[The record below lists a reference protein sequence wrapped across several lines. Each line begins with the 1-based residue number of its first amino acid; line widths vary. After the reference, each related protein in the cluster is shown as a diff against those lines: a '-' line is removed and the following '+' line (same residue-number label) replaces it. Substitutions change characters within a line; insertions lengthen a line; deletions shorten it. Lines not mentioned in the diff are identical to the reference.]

1 MEIKAQFSEEELRA
15 EEDASL
21 AVDTEQSP
29 PVKAVSE
36 NADAVLNVEQAP
48 SIDMQ
53 EADIV
58 DYESDDGGYAAYNE
72 AESRPLINEPDMSTA
87 ASKEAYD
94 NAKGFGLSFVQGAWD
109 GAEQIGF
116 TVAELADSA
125 FDMEDPNYFLNY
137 AKSIEIQP
145 EEWNQSGQAAMQAS
159 TANALAGGAGQFLVG
174 FVPALKALQVFK
186 ASGKVMPW
194 MKKVVGTGVAGAVTD
209 FAVWDYTEKR
219 AVDYLE
225 SFGDEMLNEAVA
237 EFKTDPDAAMPKIK
251 QYLGEVLTSET
262 IQNLKFDDTITGYK
276 ENGEPIYADN
286 ALQGRTKQALEGFVL
301 GKILDPVMGALGALA
316 RLKKPVN
323 KAYGQKDV
331 PLKDA
336 DPKNVNTFGE
346 TVSFLK
352 GDQVRVGRKAA
363 EVVSDPKNG
372 SVKLKFRDGSTKVV
386 KETEISTPNLTKKQK
401 ADLLGKQDLTP
412 STKTQ
417 KAFNKAW
424 EAGDRKTAT
433 AALRETFEPLV
444 DSIDNITDMNK
455 LLAHANELAETAVRS
470 SRGWKI
476 AAETAQGQNKKANQ
490 HIGTALAKTKQ
501 LDSSILAINLV
512 DVSMAKRMKEAGR
525 LRTLALNGKGKGM
538 TREQYKEIVANAY
551 AMSQYAKS
559 INGEVGRALNI
570 QKFTKANGQMD
581 TDKMFTE
588 IEKMGWN
595 NLDDHARRASQID
608 VNNSKML
615 DSMGE
620 RNWMKAWT
628 EGFINSVLSPT
639 SLGINMTSNAIMMIA
654 RTADIHMAAFKG
666 GGGITHKQAFAH
678 TLGYLQAIP
687 EAFRLMYKSYKAD
700 HAMFSNNKKW
710 VNEFQPKAAITSDN
724 LGFQGAKGAEVTGMK
739 KSMNVTIDTIGKIF
753 RGVPGGV
760 RSMMAT
766 DEFFKVL
773 NHRAYSMKMAVESVE
788 QSGAS
793 VMKNPQG
800 YAKGVMDRFNSIQNS
815 SKSKAQQ
822 GGFGSKA
829 ADNLKRHTEAMEE
842 AHLATFTNDWG
853 PNSEKVYKTLR
864 SQPWTSLIL
873 PFVRQP
879 VNNMLYL
886 AKSTPGLNLMSKRM
900 SKELAAGG
908 ARAQIAQ
915 AHLNVASMVWAY
927 AFMTAF
933 NEGGKIMGNP
943 KGAQGSR
950 TEASD
955 LGIDPNTFKN
965 DDGDY
970 VNYRG
975 GEPIAGRWAI
985 AAGLMHQW
993 MKIMNEAGPNMTDEE
1008 IEQASWDMVLQ
1019 GGLTVMDN
1027 FKDQS
1032 SLRGLEN
1039 TLKMFEGGTHSSFK
1053 KRTEMMLVGWIPNLS
1068 GQIKYIREY
1077 FLDEDQVRY
1086 SAEGI
1091 SEEFQKR
1098 LGGGEIVQ
1106 LNAFGDAMPGAHP
1119 QMLGEVL
1126 GNDSKYNPA
1135 NYLPTNIRKTKG
1147 FEEPWQKEIIR
1158 VRENLP
1164 GETVLGQVPKSIKN
1178 IKIDNRERH
1187 NLLKFVKHLKLGGKT
1202 LGQAMTKAMKSPRYK
1217 RSPDKRKAQQLGQI
1231 YQAYMKVAQTAL
1243 LSDAASY
1250 FKNPVKHRQ
1259 TSQWK
1264 KLGLVDY
1271 GRSKSLAAINAR
1283 EKAKDTNRLLNST
1296 DERRLNVDAIENKV
1310 DGGYSSARN
1319 KLDKLF
1325 N

>member
-853 PNSEKVYKTLR
+853 PNSERVYKTLR

-886 AKSTPGLNLMSKRM
+886 AKSTPGLNLMSRRH
-900 SKELAAGG
+900 SAELAAGG
-908 ARAQIAQ
+908 ARAQLAQ

-933 NEGGKIMGNP
+933 
-943 KGAQGSR
+943 A
-950 TEASD
+950 
-955 LGIDPNTFKN
+955 
-965 DDGDY
+965 
-970 VNYRG
+970 
-975 GEPIAGRWAI
+975 
-985 AAGLMHQW
+985 
-993 MKIMNEAGPNMTDEE
+993 
-1008 IEQASWDMVLQ
+1008 
-1019 GGLTVMDN
+1019 
-1027 FKDQS
+1027 
-1032 SLRGLEN
+1032 
-1039 TLKMFEGGTHSSFK
+1039 EGGTEGSFK
-1053 KRTEMMLVGWIPNLS
+1053 KRTEMMLTGWIPNLS
-1068 GQIKYIREY
+1068 GQIKYIREQ
-1077 FLDEDQVRY
+1077 FLGEDQVRY
-1086 SAEGI
+1086 TADGI
-1091 SEEFQKR
+1091 SQEYDKR

-1106 LNAFGDAMPGAHP
+1106 LNTFGDEMPGAHP
-1119 QMLGEVL
+1119 QMIGEVL
-1126 GNDSKYNPA
+1126 GNDSKLNPL

-1147 FEEPWQKEIIR
+1147 FEEEWQKQI
-1158 VRENLP
+1158 VAVKQALP
-1164 GETVLGQVPKSIKN
+1164 GETVIGQVPKRIDN
-1178 IKIDNRERH
+1178 VKIDNRERH
-1187 NLLKFVKHLKLGGKT
+1187 NLLKFVKHVKLGGKT
-1202 LGQAMTKAMKSPRYK
+1202 LAQAMTKMMDTKSYVKGTNKFKAARIKDVYK
-1217 RSPDKRKAQQLGQI
+1217 
-1231 YQAYMKVAQTAL
+1231 AYMDAAQVAL
-1243 LSDAASY
+1243 VSDAAAY
-1250 FKNPVKHRQ
+1250 YANPKRHKQRRHWAQ
-1259 TSQWK
+1259 Y
-1264 KLGLVDY
+1264 GLVDY
-1271 GRSKSLAAINAR
+1271 GRSQSLSVLSDR
-1283 EKAKDTNRLLNST
+1283 QKAKDTNRLMQPGDKRRIDVNSYQEGANKQRISNLQKIQNLLN
-1296 DERRLNVDAIENKV
+1296 
-1310 DGGYSSARN
+1310 
-1319 KLDKLF
+1319 
-1325 N
+1325 